1 MNIANPPSAKLPA
14 SDLPLGRSSENFRML
29 RDVRVVDLTTSIAG
43 PYATMLLADFG
54 AEVIKVERPTGDDA
68 RHWGPPF
75 LDKESLWFLS
85 VNRNKKSIC
94 LDFSDSK
101 GRKVLSELLDTADV
115 FITNQLVGVQKKLGL
130 DAETVRA
137 DRRGLIHVSLTGFG
151 LDGPYAARACYDL
164 IAEGYSS
171 VMDLTGSFDAEAQ
184 KVGSPAADM
193 LAGTDAA
200 LAVLAALHRRTA
212 TGEGCAIDIT
222 LTESMIRFMSP
233 RIVPYLGSGE
243 VPRRSGGKDS
253 VIAIYQTFDT
263 ADLPMTLGIGNDG
276 IWRRFWEAVGEP
288 QSADGAHVAT
298 NSDRRANRAQIVG
311 QIQAILARRPR
322 AEWLERFAAA
332 KVPAGPIYRVDEV
345 VSDPHFRDR
354 GAFFRIPRDG
364 HDVPQ
369 VSLGVHVDGEAAGYF
384 LPPPRLGQHS
394 EEVLRGLLGYDDDSI
409 NALLTS
415 KVI

>member
-1 MNIANPPSAKLPA
+1 MNMANPPHGKPPA
-14 SDLPLGRSSENFRML
+14 SDLPLGRSSEKFRML
-29 RDVRVVDLTTSIAG
+29 PDVRVVDLTTSIAG

-54 AEVIKVERPTGDDA
+54 AEVIKVERPSGDDA

-75 LDKESLWFLS
+75 LDEESLWFLS
-85 VNRNKKSIC
+85 VNRNKKSVR
-94 LDFSDSK
+94 LDFSDEK
-101 GRKVLSELLDTADV
+101 GRQILSELLDKADV
-115 FITNQLVGVQKKLGL
+115 FVTNQLGGAQKKLGL

-137 DRRGLIHVSLTGFG
+137 GRPGLIHVSLTGFG
-151 LDGPYAARACYDL
+151 LDGPYATRACYDL

-171 VMDLTGSFDAEAQ
+171 VMDLTGSAEAEPQ

-200 LAVLAALHRRTA
+200 LAVLAALHRRAA
-212 TGEGCAIDIT
+212 TGEGCAIDIS

-394 EEVLRGLLGYDDDSI
+394 EEVLRGLLGYDDVSI